1 MSEVMALS
9 LTELVAWVSILAKHV
24 KERNAARG

>member
-9 LTELVAWVSILAKHV
+9 LTELVAWVSILGAHV
-24 KERNAARG
+24 KERNTARQ